1 MGSRQRSIGIA
12 CMLAVVAGCAAAGA
26 IPHRVFVLE
35 NGLRLVVHEDRKA
48 PIVAVQVAYHV
59 GSKNERPGRT
69 GFAHLF
75 EHLMFN
81 GSEHFDDDY
90 FKALERVGATGINGT
105 TNEDRTHYFQT
116 VPREALD
123 TALWMES
130 DRMGHFLGALTQERL
145 EEQRGVVL
153 NEKRQGDN
161 QPYRIAW
168 RLITRHAW
176 PWGHPYSWEVIGSE
190 EDLAA
195 ASLQDV
201 RAWFRDFYGAANAV
215 LVVAG
220 DVSAEEALQKVRHA
234 FGDIPPGPPVARPVV
249 DVVRRTGAR
258 RMRVQDRV
266 PQARLY
272 KVWTI
277 PQYGTTE
284 GNRLTLA
291 AEALAAGKSSRLYK
305 RLVYDAQLATE
316 VHAWADLREIAGQF
330 GVVITVRPGVSLA
343 EAERAADEEIARF
356 LREGPTRRELERIQA
371 RIEADFIRQ
380 SEQVG
385 GKADMLIRD
394 LLFTG
399 DAAYHEKRM
408 REWREATPRQ
418 VVETARGWL
427 SDGAFILEVEPFP
440 AYRVAT
446 AGADRSALPLP
457 SELPEAAFP
466 AVRRATLSNGL
477 RVVLVERHETPL
489 VLCTLSVG
497 AGFAAD
503 ACAQR
508 GTATLMAD
516 LLDEG
521 TRHLS
526 ALELGRELERLGAAL
541 STGCAPDATLVS
553 LNTLSR
559 HLDRALDL
567 YAEVILHPAFP
578 EEDFQRLRHQRL
590 AQIRREKANPRGV
603 AMRVMPRLLYGERH
617 AYGQGFSGSGEEE
630 SVAGLTR
637 DDLERFYR
645 QEFKPNRA
653 TLVVAGDVTLEALLP
668 RLERRFGSWK
678 PGEVPDRSVAEAR
691 PALRPSVWLIDR
703 PAAPQTLIVAGGIAP
718 PKRHPLDPAIEALN
732 TLLGGAFTSRVNMNL
747 REEKHWSYGARTYLT
762 EVCGPRAFLCIAP
775 IQTDR
780 VADAMR
786 ELDREFRGITG
797 TNPPTA
803 EELRKAVA
811 HHTLQL
817 AGRWETLGAVVGALE
832 QVVRFD
838 LPEEYYSM
846 YAGTMRA
853 LTLPEVTRAAAE
865 VIRPE
870 SLVWLVVG
878 DRTQVEEPLRRLD
891 WGPVNVLDA
900 DGKPV
905 NGTVGSVSR

>member
-1 MGSRQRSIGIA
+1 MGRRQRIIGITGA
-12 CMLAVVAGCAAAGA
+12 LAAVAGCAAADA
-26 IPHRVFVLE
+26 IPHQVFVLE

-59 GSKNERPGRT
+59 GSKDERPGRT

-105 TNEDRTHYFQT
+105 TDEDRTHYFQT

-130 DRMGHFLGALTQERL
+130 DRMGHLLGALTQERL

-176 PWGHPYSWEVIGSE
+176 PPGHPYSWEVIGSE

-201 RAWFRDFYGAANAV
+201 REWFRDFYGAANAV

-220 DVSAEEALQKVRHA
+220 DVSAEEALRKVRHA
-234 FGDIPPGPPVARPVV
+234 FGDIPPGPPVARPVA
-249 DVVRRTGAR
+249 DAVRRTGVR

-272 KVWTI
+272 KVWAI
-277 PQYGTTE
+277 PQYGTAE
-284 GNRLTLA
+284 GNRLILA
-291 AEALAAGKSSRLYK
+291 AEALATGKSSRLHK
-305 RLVYDAQLATE
+305 RLVHDAQLATE

-330 GVVITVRPGVSLA
+330 GVAITVRPGVPLA
-343 EAERAADEEIARF
+343 EAERTADEEISRL
-356 LREGPTRRELERIQA
+356 LRQGPTRGELERIRA
-371 RIEADFIRQ
+371 RFEADFIRQ
-380 SEQVG
+380 RERIS
-385 GKADMLIRD
+385 GKADILIRD

-408 REWREATPRQ
+408 REWRETTPRQ
-418 VVETARGWL
+418 VAETARAWL
-427 SDGAFILEVEPFP
+427 SDGAFILEIEPFP
-440 AYRVAT
+440 AYRAAA

-457 SELPEAAFP
+457 SALPGAAFP
-466 AVRRATLSNGL
+466 AVRRAMLPNGL
-477 RVVLVERHETPL
+477 QVVLAERHETPL
-489 VLCTLSVG
+489 VLCSLSVG

-503 ACAQR
+503 ACAR
-508 GTATLMAD
+508 PGTATLMAD

-521 TRHLS
+521 TLRLS
-526 ALELGRELERLGAAL
+526 ALELGRELERLGATL
-541 STGCAPDATLVS
+541 GTGCTPDATVVS

-578 EEDFQRLRHQRL
+578 EEEFRRLRHQRL
-590 AQIRREKANPRGV
+590 AQIRREKADPHGV

-617 AYGQGFSGSGEEE
+617 AYSQGFSGSGDEV

-668 RLERRFGSWK
+668 RLERRFGAWR
-678 PGEVPDRSVAEAR
+678 PGPVPDDRPVAEAR
-691 PALRPSVWLIDR
+691 PATRPSVWLIDR
-703 PAAPQTLIVAGGIAP
+703 PAAPQTLIVAGGLAP
-718 PKRHPLDPAIEALN
+718 PKCHPRDHAIEALN

-747 REEKHWSYGARTYLT
+747 REEKHWSYGARTRLT
-762 EVCGPRAFLCIAP
+762 EVRGPRAFLCVAP
-775 IQTDR
+775 VQTDR
-780 VADAMR
+780 AADAMR

-797 TNPPTA
+797 TKPPTA
-803 EELRKAVA
+803 EELRKAVE

-817 AGRWETLGAVVGALE
+817 AGRWETLDAVTGALE
-832 QVVRFD
+832 QAARFG
-838 LPEEYYSM
+838 LPEDYFTA

-878 DRTQVEEPLRRLD
+878 DRAQVEEPLRRLG
-891 WGPVNVLDA
+891 WGPVTVLDA
-900 DGKPV
+900 DGKPI
-905 NGTVGSVSR
+905 N